1 MLWTCKLPL
10 DHMGVVRNN
19 ELFKRALEYMTLKV
33 ILIMSDRFHM
43 HLFVKE
49 RHEYKGKKFS
59 KVKRYL
65 FEILHTFEAC
75 TRKNSF
81 I

>member
-10 DHMGVVRNN
+10 NHMVVMRNN
-19 ELFKRALEYMTLKV
+19 ELFKISLEYMTLKV
-33 ILIMSDRFHM
+33 ILIMSERFHM

-49 RHEYKGKKFS
+49 RHEYRGKKFQQ
-59 KVKRYL
+59 KRYL
-65 FEILHTFEAC
+65 FEILHTFEAW